1 MMLALTLALTVTL
14 TSSIQLRRTIGGFT
28 VSDRVTMAD
37 VARKVGVSVMTVSR
51 VVNNKGDVS
60 EETRQRVL
68 DAIQQLG
75 YRPSAIARSLAT
87 RRTGTLGLVIPD
99 VANPFFAEVARG
111 VEHVAYAE
119 GYNVFLCNT
128 DEDPRREL
136 DILESLEE
144 KRVDGIVLCSSRL
157 ENGHLRAVAESHE
170 AVVLVNRRLEIDENP
185 VAAVLVDDVAGGGI
199 ATRHLLS
206 RGHSAI
212 GFLSGPPGSR
222 SGRGRV
228 QGYRQSLRKAGIA
241 IKPGWLRAC
250 APVAEAG
257 RQAAHALL
265 GAHPEIT
272 GLLCYND
279 LVAVGALKACS
290 ARGCSVPDDLAV
302 VGFDDIPLAEL
313 VTPALTTCRIPRHEL
328 GVRAVRLLLEQIE
341 GSMDGHKEIVL
352 HPSLVVR
359 ASAP

>member
-1 MMLALTLALTVTL
+1 
-14 TSSIQLRRTIGGFT
+14 
-28 VSDRVTMAD
+28 MAD
-37 VARKVGVSVMTVSR
+37 VAREVGVSVMTVSR
-51 VVNNKGDVS
+51 VVNKKGDVS
-60 EETRQRVL
+60 EQTRQRVL
-68 DAIQQLG
+68 NAIERLG

-87 RRTGTLGLVIPD
+87 RHTGTLGLVIPD

-128 DEDPRREL
+128 DEDPQREL

-157 ENGHLRAVAESHE
+157 ENEHLRAITESHGT
-170 AVVLVNRRLEIDENP
+170 VVLVNRRLQDDGGAT
-185 VAAVLVDDVAGGGI
+185 AAVLVDDVAGGRM
-199 ATRHLLS
+199 ATEHLLR
-206 RGHSAI
+206 RGHRKI
-212 GFLSGPPGSR
+212 GFLSGPSGSR

-228 QGYRQSLRKAGIA
+228 EGYRQALGKVGIPVN
-241 IKPGWLRAC
+241 PGWIRPC
-250 APVAEAG
+250 APVAGAG
-257 RQAAHALL
+257 REAARTLL
-265 GAHPEIT
+265 DEHPEIT
-272 GLLCYND
+272 ALLCYND
-279 LVAVGALKACS
+279 LVAVGALKACD
-290 ARGCSVPDDLAV
+290 ARGCAVPEDLAV

-328 GVRAVRLLLEQIE
+328 GVHAVRLLLAEVE
-341 GSMDGHKEIVL
+341 GGIDENKEIIL

>member
-1 MMLALTLALTVTL
+1 
-14 TSSIQLRRTIGGFT
+14 
-28 VSDRVTMAD
+28 MAD
-37 VARKVGVSVMTVSR
+37 VAQDVGVSVMTVSR
-51 VVNNKGDVS
+51 VVNDKGDVS
-60 EETRQRVL
+60 VETRQRVL
-68 DAIQQLG
+68 DAIDRLG

-128 DEDPRREL
+128 DEDPQREL

-157 ENGHLRAVAESHE
+157 ENAHLRIVTESHG
-170 AVVLVNRRLEIDENP
+170 AVVLVNRTLHVDDATT
-185 VAAVLVDDVAGGGI
+185 AAVLVDDVAGGRM
-199 ATRHLLS
+199 ATEHLLS
-206 RGHSAI
+206 RGHRAI
-212 GFLSGPPGSR
+212 GFLSGPRGSR

-228 QGYRQSLRKAGIA
+228 EGYRRTMGDADLA
-241 IKPGWLRAC
+241 IEPGWMRPC

-265 GAHPEIT
+265 DAHPEIT

-279 LVAVGALKACS
+279 LVAVGALQACD
-290 ARGCSVPDDLAV
+290 ARGCRVPDDLAV

-328 GVRAVRLLLEQIE
+328 GVRAVRLLLEQVEE
-341 GSMDGHKEIVL
+341 GTNGHKEIVL

>member
-1 MMLALTLALTVTL
+1 M
-14 TSSIQLRRTIGGFT
+14 
-28 VSDRVTMAD
+28 SDRVTMAD
-37 VARKVGVSVMTVSR
+37 VAREVGVSVMTVSR
-51 VVNNKGDVS
+51 VVNDKGDVS
-60 EETRQRVL
+60 EGTRQRVL
-68 DAIQQLG
+68 DAIEQLG

-87 RRTGTLGLVIPD
+87 RHTGTLGLVIPD

-128 DEDPRREL
+128 DEDPQREL

-157 ENGHLRAVAESHE
+157 ENAHLRAVTESHG
-170 AVVLVNRRLEIDENP
+170 AVVLVNRRLQAKEGP
-185 VAAVLVDDVAGGGI
+185 TAAVLVDDVAGGRM
-199 ATRHLLS
+199 ATAHLLS
-206 RGHSAI
+206 RGHRAI

-228 QGYRQSLRKAGIA
+228 EGYRRALRDADIA
-241 IKPGWLRAC
+241 IEPGWIRPC

-265 GAHPEIT
+265 DAHPEIT

-279 LVAVGALKACS
+279 LVAVGALQACD
-290 ARGCSVPDDLAV
+290 ARGCRVPDALTV
-302 VGFDDIPLAEL
+302 VGFDDIPLAAL

-328 GVRAVRLLLEQIE
+328 GVRAVKLLLEQIE
-341 GSMDGHKEIVL
+341 GGVDGHKEIVL
-352 HPSLVVR
+352 PPSLVVR

>member
-1 MMLALTLALTVTL
+1 
-14 TSSIQLRRTIGGFT
+14 
-28 VSDRVTMAD
+28 MAD
-37 VARKVGVSVMTVSR
+37 VAREVGVSLMTVSR
-51 VVNNKGDVS
+51 VVNKKGDVS

-68 DAIQQLG
+68 DAIDRLG

-157 ENGHLRAVAESHE
+157 ENEHLRVVTESHE
-170 AVVLVNRRLEIDENP
+170 AVVLVNRRLQVDDLP
-185 VAAVLVDDVAGGGI
+185 TAAVLVDDIAGGRM
-199 ATRHLLS
+199 ATQHLLS
-206 RGHSAI
+206 GGHQAI
-212 GFLSGPPGSR
+212 GFLSGPSGSR

-228 QGYRQSLRKAGIA
+228 EGYRDALREAGIVFKA
-241 IKPGWLRAC
+241 GWLRAC
-250 APVAEAG
+250 APVAEDG
-257 RQAAHALL
+257 RRAANALL

-290 ARGCSVPDDLAV
+290 ARGCAVPDDLAV

-341 GSMDGHKEIVL
+341 GSKNGHKEIVL
-352 HPSLVVR
+352 HPTLVVR
-359 ASAP
+359 GSAP